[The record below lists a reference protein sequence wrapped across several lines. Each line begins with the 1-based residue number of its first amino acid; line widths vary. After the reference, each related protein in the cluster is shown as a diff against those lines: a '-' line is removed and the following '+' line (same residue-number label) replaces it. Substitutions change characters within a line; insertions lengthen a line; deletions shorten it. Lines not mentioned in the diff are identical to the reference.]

1 MKLENLPTA
10 RGRTGP
16 GGRFDA
22 VLLDLDG
29 LRRVSPL
36 RPLLRQLHADGVHT
50 AAVATSRNGRLL
62 LRIAGLEPLVTV
74 VVDGADAARMSLPKT
89 PDPAMFLEAAR
100 RLRTHPSAIVVLGSS
115 PAGIRAATTA
125 DFGLVLGLEVPG
137 NGEPL
142 RTIDADIE
150 VAPLSG
156 LDLAGIGA
164 PATAVAQPRPLT
176 GPDAWTLSS
185 QGLDPAHE
193 GLRESL
199 YTLGNGYWATR
210 GSQPGT
216 TNDGVHYPGT
226 YFAGIYNRLVTMVDS
241 AAREDEHLVNAPD
254 WTYLTIARTGE
265 PAFCPGASLLQ
276 DHSQR
281 LDLRRGL
288 FEVDESYT
296 DHAGRTTVVRS
307 RRLQSQADARLAAME
322 TRIVAENWSGSVT
335 VLSAI
340 NTSVANGNATGDS
353 KLAKTHLRPAKA
365 FPADRDTV
373 IMDVQTNQSGLVI
386 SMAARTRIFDRNGT
400 PVIHSSRF
408 VAADGLFGIEMTCML
423 TAGETIVIEKTVA
436 ASTSRDRAISTPSLD
451 AAARLE
457 RAPGFTALL
466 ARHTH
471 AWGALWSRFGVKLPS
486 GTQAALAMNVNTFHV
501 LQSVPLNAEI
511 DAGIPARGLHG
522 EGYRGH
528 IFWDEMFVYPML
540 TLRRPELT
548 RQLLMYRYRRLDQA
562 RAAAAAAGHGGAMF
576 PWQSG
581 SSGREETPDQL
592 FNILDGRWMPD
603 HSHLQ
608 VHVGLAVAYS
618 VWQYYQV
625 TADDGFLAR
634 YGAEMLVEVSR
645 YFVSRASYDR
655 GADRF
660 DIAGVMGPD
669 EFHDAYPGNVE
680 LGIKNNTYTNV
691 MVSWVLARTAE
702 ALKVVKALDLQD
714 AAAPWL
720 PGQAETRHWCHVGQ
734 RLRLHF
740 HADGIISQFD
750 GYEELA
756 EFDWEAYRAKYGNIG
771 RLDLI
776 LQAEADST
784 NRYQISKQAD
794 VLMLFY
800 LFSAEELRSLF
811 EHLGYELPPELVRRT
826 VGYFLARTSHGS
838 TLSRLAH
845 SWVLAR
851 SDREKSWPL
860 FSQALECDLSDAQGG
875 TTREGVHLGAMA
887 GTVDMAIR
895 CYGGVETRQDELRIH
910 PRLPAE
916 LPHIAFQISYRGQPI
931 DIELD
936 HERAVLRLHPGSA
949 RPIHVHVEG
958 IRKTLRPG
966 SVFETPLRE

>member
-16 GGRFDA
+16 GGMFDA

-29 LRRVSPL
+29 LRMASPL

-50 AAVATSRNGRLL
+50 AAVTTSRNGRLW
-62 LRIAGLEPLVTV
+62 LRVAGIEPLVTV
-74 VVDGADAARMSLPKT
+74 VVDGADGARISLPAA

-100 RLRTHPSAIVVLGSS
+100 RMRTHPAAIVVLGSS
-115 PAGIRAATTA
+115 PAGIRAATA
-125 DFGLVLGLEVPG
+125 GGFGLVIGIEVPG
-137 NGEPL
+137 NGEPP
-142 RTIDADIE
+142 RAIDADIE
-150 VAPLSG
+150 LATLSG

-164 PATAVAQPRPLT
+164 PETAIAQPRLLT
-176 GPDAWTLSS
+176 GPDAWTLASH
-185 QGLDPAHE
+185 GFDPAHE

-199 YTLGNGYWATR
+199 FTLGNGYWATR
-210 GSQPGT
+210 GSQPGA

-226 YFAGIYNRLVTMVDS
+226 YFAGIYNRLVTVVDS
-241 AAREDEHLVNAPD
+241 VPREDEHLVNAPD
-254 WTYLTIARTGE
+254 WTYLTVARTGA
-265 PAFCPGASLLQ
+265 PAYSARSAFLQ
-276 DHSQR
+276 EHSQR

-288 FEVDESYT
+288 FEVDDNYADGE
-296 DHAGRTTVVRS
+296 GRTTAVSS
-307 RRLQSQADARLAAME
+307 RRLQSQADPRLAAME
-322 TRIVAENWSGSVT
+322 TRIVAGNWSGSISI
-335 VLSAI
+335 LSAI
-340 NTSVANGNATGDS
+340 NTSVTNGNATVDS
-353 KLAKTHLRPAKA
+353 MLAKTHLQPARA
-365 FPADRDTV
+365 VPAGPDTV
-373 IMDVQTNQSGLVI
+373 IVDVQTNQSGLAI
-386 SMAARTRIFDRNGT
+386 AMAARTRVFDQNGG
-400 PVIHSSRF
+400 PVVHSSRF
-408 VAADGLFGIEMTCML
+408 VSVDGLSGIEITCML
-423 TAGETIVIEKTVA
+423 TAGEPIIIEKTVA
-436 ASTSRDRAISTPSLD
+436 ASTSRDSAISRPSLD

-457 RAPGFTALL
+457 RAPDFAALL

-471 AWGALWSRFGVKLPS
+471 AWGALWSRFGVKLPAE
-486 GTQAALAMNVNTFHV
+486 TPAALAMNLNTFHV
-501 LQSVPLNAEI
+501 LQSVPVNAEI

-562 RAAAAAAGHGGAMF
+562 RAAATAAGYGGAMF

-581 SSGREETPDQL
+581 SSGREETPNQL

-634 YGAEMLVEVSR
+634 YGAEILAEVSR
-645 YFVSRASYDR
+645 YFVSRASYDQSS
-655 GADRF
+655 DRF

-669 EFHDAYPGNVE
+669 EFHDAYPDSVE
-680 LGIKNNTYTNV
+680 LGIRNNTYTNV
-691 MVSWVLARTAE
+691 LASWVLARTAD
-702 ALKVVKALDLQD
+702 ALKIVKSLDLQD

-720 PGQAETRHWCHVGQ
+720 PGQEEMRHWCHVGQ

-750 GYEELA
+750 GYEDLS
-756 EFDWEAYRAKYGNIG
+756 EFDWETYRAKYGNIG

-776 LQAEADST
+776 LQAEADTT

-811 EHLGYELPPELVRRT
+811 EHLGYALPPELVRRT

-851 SDREKSWPL
+851 SDREKSWSL
-860 FSQALECDLSDAQGG
+860 FSQALECDMSDAQGG

-916 LPHIAFQISYRGQPI
+916 LPRIAFQISYRGQPI

-936 HERAVLRLHPGSA
+936 HDRAVLRLHPGSA

-958 IRKTLRPG
+958 IRKTLHPG
-966 SVFETPLRE
+966 AVFETPLRK